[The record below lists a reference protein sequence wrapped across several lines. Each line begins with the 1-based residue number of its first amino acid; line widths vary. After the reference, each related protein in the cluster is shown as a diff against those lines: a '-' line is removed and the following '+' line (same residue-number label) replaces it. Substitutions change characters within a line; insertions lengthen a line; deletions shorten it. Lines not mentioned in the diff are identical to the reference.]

1 MLLERLR
8 NETQPHHQLLEADL
22 DLLNPRFTLAD
33 YQTLLLRFFGYYAPW
48 EDRVCAF
55 DPCLLLGRSK
65 SALLIADLQYL
76 GTVPPGSGNATL
88 CDALP
93 ALDTRARILG
103 SMYVIEGATLGGQI
117 LRREF
122 VPKFGFNGDGC
133 AFFTGYGNRTG
144 QMWKQFGEVVNALP
158 AKETNAAVASAVATF
173 ESMHA
178 WLCVSRIG
186 RE

>member
-1 MLLERLR
+1 MR
-8 NETQPHHQLLEADL
+8 
-22 DLLNPRFTLAD
+22 
-33 YQTLLLRFFGYYAPW
+33 
-48 EDRVCAF
+48 AF
-55 DPCLLLGRSK
+55 DPRLLLGRSK
-65 SALLIADLQYL
+65 SAHLIADLQHL
-76 GTVPPGSGNATL
+76 GTVPPGSWNEML

-122 VPKFGFNGDGC
+122 VPKFGFNGHGC

-144 QMWKQFGEVVNALP
+144 DMWKQFGEVVNALP
-158 AKETNAAVASAVATF
+158 AVETNAAVASAVATF

-178 WLCVSRIG
+178 WLCVSRVS